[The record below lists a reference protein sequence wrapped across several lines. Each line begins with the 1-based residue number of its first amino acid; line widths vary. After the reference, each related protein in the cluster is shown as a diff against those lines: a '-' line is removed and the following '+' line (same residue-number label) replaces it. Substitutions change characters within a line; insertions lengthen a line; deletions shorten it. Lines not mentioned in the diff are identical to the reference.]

1 MQNTILPSTQEFKK
15 QAKALKKKDKNIKS
29 LGHALNIMAQ
39 KFGHKNWNTIK
50 DLLEDKEPL
59 VFTTVYINIYTR
71 QDDEFYPSKMFRT
84 DGKPTIEVF
93 GSKEEADEDIL
104 FYINEVRG
112 TNFSTYDE
120 AMEVYVADG
129 EDWISR
135 SVVSG
140 LTVQPEGRPDPIS
153 AELEREQVDINGK
166 KAYVVCIEEDSDRLP
181 EREYYYQ
188 LDEAKL
194 RVKEI
199 NELETTDWALIKK
212 YDVISTYGVETASKT
227 PDLF

>member
-1 MQNTILPSTQEFKK
+1 MQNTTLPSTQEFKK
-15 QAKALKKKDKNIKS
+15 QAKVLKKKDKNIKS

-50 DLLEDKEPL
+50 DLLVDKEPL
-59 VFTTVYINIYTR
+59 VLTTVYINIYTR
-71 QDDEFYPSKMFRT
+71 QDDEIYPSKMFRT

-104 FYINEVRG
+104 FYINEVSG
-112 TNFSTYDE
+112 INYSTLDE
-120 AMEVYVADG
+120 AWEAYVLDG

-135 SVVSG
+135 SIISG
-140 LTVQPEGRPDPIS
+140 LVVQPEGRPDPIS
-153 AELEREQVDINGK
+153 AELERQQVDINGK
-166 KAYVVCIEEDSDRLP
+166 KAYVVSIQEDSDNLP

-194 RVKEI
+194 RVKEV

-212 YDVISTYGVETASKT
+212 
-227 PDLF
+227 PDM